1 MTFQILVNRLNTY
14 DRHET
19 ERHNITRRQFRTPQ
33 NSHFG
38 IRPIGITLS
47 NNENSQTGLLMQWPV
62 LSHKKQ
68 WHSEFLDQILP

>member
-19 ERHNITRRQFRTPQ
+19 ERHNITRRQFRTLQ
-33 NSHFG
+33 NHFG
-38 IRPIGITLS
+38 ITLLS

>member
-19 ERHNITRRQFRTPQ
+19 ERHNITRRQCRTLQ
-33 NSHFG
+33 NHF
-38 IRPIGITLS
+38 GITLS